1 MNRLPRRSVL
11 AVSLAAA
18 LTAGAALPVH
28 ASITGDRA
36 SVGILSDQQGRPM
49 HVVDFVEPGA
59 IDYDGGV
66 QGMRGTSRRATGRL
80 SLDAQSAEV
89 REYVAF
95 LDRRQAARIAAIEQ
109 AIGRPLDVRY
119 NYHYTHNGIGTFLS
133 PAEAA
138 IVAGLPG
145 VKGVREDV
153 VFALGDERSP
163 QFLGAPTLWD
173 GSNSGTTPPIATRGQ
188 GIVVGIFDSGMNL
201 NHPSYANDPACGH
214 GPSNPKMLRTFNCFG
229 GNCVSGTGND
239 LNGHGSHVAGSA
251 IGNSLTA
258 GVGNPAPDRNI
269 SGQAPCAQAINFRVC
284 FTATELP
291 PGGGCPGTAI
301 QSAVNT
307 AIALPANEKIRVAN
321 FSLGPSLGPNPIRNP
336 WTQGS
341 ADSVARPLTNDNVF
355 VAFAAGNTRP
365 PEQPITI
372 GSVVNAAPWVTTVA
386 NSSNDNRGN
395 ANLVGLNPGGPQGL
409 VAIIGSGPT
418 AVPPSG
424 ITAAV
429 ADAAQ
434 PPFNEALGC
443 TASNFPA
450 GSMTGRIALMNRG
463 TCDFAVKAANA
474 QAAGAV
480 ALIVANNVT
489 SPPIAM
495 GGITA
500 TIPASMV
507 SQADGAS
514 IRDFLPTPGAEM
526 TLSGPTLILD
536 PAFANILSGS
546 SLRGPVNGFDVVKPD
561 ITAPGSNLYDAFTAP
576 SNFGVLSGTSMAS
589 PQIAG
594 GAALIRAIHPNWSPM
609 EVQSAMLL
617 TASLPN
623 QRLPDGTTP
632 ATADDVGSGMV
643 DLTRA
648 ARAGFVLNVTDAQF
662 SGANPAVDPAATR
675 QLNLANM
682 MNRSCNATCG
692 WTRTVRN
699 TRTNP
704 VSWTVSFENPAN
716 VTLSIDTPSF
726 EFTGGLAETQTFRV
740 TATIAP
746 GATLAANAFGRVTFT
761 PDDASLPPLVMNV
774 VVRGS
779 NPNSS
784 EAFFV
789 DGFES
794 TD

>member
-1 MNRLPRRSVL
+1 MTRLPRRSLL

-18 LTAGAALPVH
+18 LGAGAALPVH
-28 ASITGDRA
+28 AAVDGARSPI
-36 SVGILSDQQGRPM
+36 GIMLDQQGRPM
-49 HVVDFVEPGA
+49 HVIDFVEPGA
-59 IDYDGGV
+59 INYDGGID
-66 QGMRGTSRRATGRL
+66 GMRGTSRRATGRL

-95 LDRRQAARIAAIEQ
+95 LDRRQAAQIAAIEQ

-119 NYHYTHNGIGTFLS
+119 NYHYTHNGIGAFLS
-133 PAEAA
+133 AAEAT

-145 VKGVREDV
+145 VKDVRKDV
-153 VFALGDERSP
+153 AYELNDERSP
-163 QFLGAPTLWD
+163 QFLGATTLWD

-188 GIVVGIFDSGMNL
+188 GVIVGIFDSGMNL
-201 NHPSYANDPACGH
+201 NHPSYANDPACGF
-214 GPSNPKMLRTFNCFG
+214 GPSNPKIVRTFDCG
-229 GNCVSGTGND
+229 SGNCVSGTGAD
-239 LNGHGSHVAGSA
+239 GSPVGHGSHVAGSA
-251 IGNSLTA
+251 IGNSLAA
-258 GVGNPAPDRNI
+258 GTPPAAPDRPI
-269 SGQAPCAQAINFRVC
+269 SGQAPCANVINFLVC
-284 FTATELP
+284 PTS
-291 PGGGCPGTAI
+291 CPGTAI
-301 QSAVNT
+301 QAAVNT
-307 AIALPANEKIRVAN
+307 AIALPSNEKIRVAN

-355 VAFAAGNTRP
+355 VAFAAGNTRL
-365 PEQPITI
+365 PEQPLTI
-372 GSVVNAAPWVTTVA
+372 GSVVNVAPWVTTVA
-386 NSSNDNRGN
+386 NSSNDNRG
-395 ANLVGLNPGGPQGL
+395 LVNFLNLNPAGPQNL
-409 VAIIGSGPT
+409 IAIIGGPT
-418 AVPPSG
+418 AVPGGGLTGS
-424 ITAAV
+424 V

-443 TASNFPA
+443 TAANFPP
-450 GSMTGRIALMNRG
+450 GSMTGRIALMDRG
-463 TCDFAVKAANA
+463 TCNFSVKAANA

-480 ALIVANNVT
+480 ALIVANNVPD
-489 SPPIAM
+489 PPFAM
-495 GGITA
+495 SGITA

-507 SQADGAS
+507 SQADGVS
-514 IRDFLPTPGAEM
+514 IRGFLSTDPTGQLTMAAP
-526 TLSGPTLILD
+526 SLILD
-536 PAFANILSGS
+536 PAFANILNSS
-546 SLRGPVNGFDVVKPD
+546 SLRGPVTGFDVVKPD
-561 ITAPGSNLYDAFTAP
+561 ITAPGTSLYDASTAANNNFTL
-576 SNFGVLSGTSMAS
+576 LSGTSMAS

-594 GAALIRAIHPNWSPM
+594 GGALIRAIHPNWSPM

-623 QRLPDGTTP
+623 QRLPNGTTP
-632 ATADDVGSGMV
+632 ATPDDVGSGMV
-643 DLTRA
+643 DFRLA

-662 SGANPAVDPAATR
+662 SGANPAVNPAATR

-682 MNRSCNATCG
+682 MNRSCEVSCG

-704 VSWTVSFENPAN
+704 VNWTVTFQNPAN
-716 VTLSIDTPSF
+716 VALSIDTPTF
-726 EFTGGLAETQTFRV
+726 GFTGGLAETQTFRV

-746 GATLAANAFGRVTFT
+746 GTSLPANAFGRVIFT

-779 NPNSS
+779 NPNSA

-794 TD
+794 ND